1 MNTDAGNEDD
11 ESSNNDNTRIEYHPS
26 SGCRSQT
33 FAFKDFIRVAP
44 DSPPHPVDL
53 DPQVPFKT
61 REDFEFAELALR
73 TGMLKAQVNVMIDL
87 FHKCIKKEGSFTLSN
102 YAEMHKKL
110 ALASE
115 RLPKVC
121 L

>member
-1 MNTDAGNEDD
+1 MDTNAGNED
-11 ESSNNDNTRIEYHPS
+11 ESPNNDDIRIEYHPS
-26 SGCRSQT
+26 SGREPET
-33 FAFKDFIRVAP
+33 FAFEDFVRVAP
-44 DSPPHPVDL
+44 DSPPYPVDL
-53 DPQVPFKT
+53 DPWVPFNS
-61 REDFEFAELALR
+61 REDFEFAELALA
-73 TGMLKAQVNVMIDL
+73 TGMSKAQVNAMIDL